1 MNYVFYYVEAHLACI
16 FLLGII
22 LFKIHTGVNKQVSQ
36 VYLANLVLDLMIYFL
51 AEIFW
56 ALVDGGVVTST
67 RPLLYLSNIFT
78 YVLISV
84 AAYQWYLLSEAFQN
98 DKAVENDPTKLI
110 LSIPV
115 WLSAVLCVSAYR
127 TGLVFYVDESGK
139 LVNGKFYLIL
149 IIVPFGYLIA
159 SSVKALIRAFSKD
172 KYADRHIYLMI
183 GVFPLAPIILG
194 ALQAV
199 FWRVPFLCYGSVAAV
214 YYIYISIL
222 GNLISIDPL
231 TQINNRNQMY
241 KYLSQKMSNEDQGL
255 SLFLLIIDVD
265 KFKSIND
272 TYGHIEGD
280 KALVRIATAI
290 KNACQ
295 GPRNRF
301 FVSRYG
307 GDEFV
312 VVAEVAYKAEAT
324 WLADQIRS
332 NVRRLSGDDNLQ
344 YSLSVS
350 IGMAQYDYEQ
360 PISMQSFIARADSD
374 LYKQKK
380 LGTG

>member
-1 MNYVFYYVEAHLACI
+1 M
-16 FLLGII
+16 
-22 LFKIHTGVNKQVSQ
+22 
-36 VYLANLVLDLMIYFL
+36 
-51 AEIFW
+51 
-56 ALVDGGVVTST
+56 
-67 RPLLYLSNIFT
+67 
-78 YVLISV
+78 
-84 AAYQWYLLSEAFQN
+84 
-98 DKAVENDPTKLI
+98 
-110 LSIPV
+110 
-115 WLSAVLCVSAYR
+115 
-127 TGLVFYVDESGK
+127 
-139 LVNGKFYLIL
+139 
-149 IIVPFGYLIA
+149 
-159 SSVKALIRAFSKD
+159 
-172 KYADRHIYLMI
+172 
-183 GVFPLAPIILG
+183 
-194 ALQAV
+194 
-199 FWRVPFLCYGSVAAV
+199 
-214 YYIYISIL
+214 
-222 GNLISIDPL
+222 
-231 TQINNRNQMY
+231 
-241 KYLSQKMSNEDQGL
+241 
-255 SLFLLIIDVD
+255 IIDVD

-332 NVRRLSGDDNLQ
+332 NVRRLSGDENLQ

>member
-139 LVNGKFYLIL
+139 LVNGKFYLVL

-332 NVRRLSGDDNLQ
+332 NVRRLSGDENLQ
-344 YSLSVS
+344 YSQAMPRTVAL
-350 IGMAQYDYEQ
+350 
-360 PISMQSFIARADSD
+360 
-374 LYKQKK
+374 
-380 LGTG
+380 

>member
-139 LVNGKFYLIL
+139 LVNGKFYLVL

-332 NVRRLSGDDNLQ
+332 NVRRLSGDENLQ

>member
-22 LFKIHTGVNKQVSQ
+22 LFKIHTGVNKQISQ

-56 ALVDGGVVTST
+56 AFVDGGIVTST

-183 GVFPLAPIILG
+183 GVFPFAPIILG

-222 GNLISIDPL
+222 DNLISIDPL

-280 KALVRIATAI
+280 KALVRISTAI

-332 NVRRLSGDDNLQ
+332 NVRRLSGDENLQ

>member
-332 NVRRLSGDDNLQ
+332 NVRRLSGDENLQ

>member
-36 VYLANLVLDLMIYFL
+36 VYLANLVIDLMIYFL

-56 ALVDGGVVTST
+56 AFVDGGVVTST

-84 AAYQWYLLSEAFQN
+84 AAYQWFLLSEAFQN

-127 TGLVFYVDESGK
+127 TGLVFYVDESGN

-183 GVFPLAPIILG
+183 GAFPFAPIILG

-222 GNLISIDPL
+222 DNLISIDPL

-280 KALVRIATAI
+280 RALLRIATAI

-332 NVRRLSGDDNLQ
+332 NVRRLSGDENLQ

>member
-1 MNYVFYYVEAHLACI
+1 
-16 FLLGII
+16 
-22 LFKIHTGVNKQVSQ
+22 
-36 VYLANLVLDLMIYFL
+36 
-51 AEIFW
+51 
-56 ALVDGGVVTST
+56 
-67 RPLLYLSNIFT
+67 
-78 YVLISV
+78 
-84 AAYQWYLLSEAFQN
+84 
-98 DKAVENDPTKLI
+98 
-110 LSIPV
+110 
-115 WLSAVLCVSAYR
+115 
-127 TGLVFYVDESGK
+127 
-139 LVNGKFYLIL
+139 
-149 IIVPFGYLIA
+149 
-159 SSVKALIRAFSKD
+159 
-172 KYADRHIYLMI
+172 
-183 GVFPLAPIILG
+183 
-194 ALQAV
+194 
-199 FWRVPFLCYGSVAAV
+199 
-214 YYIYISIL
+214 
-222 GNLISIDPL
+222 
-231 TQINNRNQMY
+231 MY

-332 NVRRLSGDDNLQ
+332 NVRRLSGDENLQ